1 MRIIGVILSVILFLM
16 GVILFAMGVW
26 QAIKSIKLFK
36 SNELEAIDAAEESFL
51 FVCFSAIDIALWY
64 CIFNIL

>member
-16 GVILFAMGVW
+16 GAILFAMGVW

-36 SNELEAIDAAEESFL
+36 SDKIEAIGAAEESFL

-64 CIFNIL
+64 CIFNVL